1 MGQLAAESGNIR
13 PSTSSAAISNF
24 EMHVKPTTT
33 PDEDDSSMSSSATEI
48 FDPSESNTKGQWGYD
63 SNGTWRRHGSSES
76 ATSTGLSSISSSVGT
91 DDRMVDRTTPDSH
104 SKKRMADGTL
114 KHILVGSGA
123 GSAMNSAPI
132 PLPQAA
138 TTIDPIA
145 QTALPKRRGRPP
157 KDKPATVGHAG
168 KVRRASMI
176 SKLHDRVRPRSSIPA
191 QLPKD
196 IFASECIEAAQAS
209 RLDPYALHPGQH
221 QLLADMLMNKEVT
234 IYLNIRNA
242 VLRLWTQNPLCSVT
256 PEEAAGCAKEGRFFG
271 LAEVAYKWLVRN
283 GYINFGCLEILKER
297 PPFKKSARQKTVVV
311 IGADVG
317 ESPPR
322 VIILEG
328 RKRIGGRVYSKPLR
342 SQVEGSLPGNLR
354 NTVETGAMIVT
365 GFEHGNPLDTVMRG
379 QLGLHY
385 HLMTDALT
393 IYDIDGKPVDEETD
407 MINTE
412 LYTDI
417 SDRTG
422 EFRAVAQ
429 QHNTLKGDDELI
441 DRARDPITDA
451 FEGFQLEPL
460 FPVDN
465 TKHRKPVLKRGRR
478 RNAPPGTEKLT
489 GRSRVI
495 EESGASQS
503 AARAAKTMGWQLK
516 EGVAKNQ
523 SISLLRVAQASL
535 HPTLGTIM
543 DEAIEQYQG
552 IVNMTPQ
559 DMRLLNWHHANLE
572 YANAAPVSSL
582 SLSGH
587 DQDTGNEFEGAHSE
601 VIGGYTQLPRG
612 LMNLPTKLDVRFD
625 RVVES
630 IHYNDS
636 SDPDLTTKVVCTSGE
651 VIEADEVVITAP
663 LGVLKS
669 DAIDF
674 DPPLPGWKQ
683 GAISRLGFG
692 LLNKIVLLY
701 DKPFWDDS
709 RDMFGLLNEA
719 DHLDSLNPAHYA
731 QKRGRFYL
739 IWNASKISGRPMLVA
754 LMAGHS
760 AHEAETMSTNSLLND
775 INKRLRKT
783 FAPNVV
789 PAPTEVIVTR
799 WKRDPFA
806 RGTYSYVAPET
817 RPGDYDYMAEPVGNL
832 HFAGEATCGTHPATV
847 HGAFLSGLRV
857 AADVMNVLAGP
868 ITLPSPLV
876 GPLALKTEST
886 HQYSSAQVL
895 VSGALG
901 GSFPDEDNAQ
911 PFSEPVIKQEHDT
924 TGSLASIPQAPQT
937 TASKSTGGPP
947 RHSVCARDR
956 SFWVQ
961 PAAYDSVDLNYE
973 ANMMGTVLTQLGERP
988 PKPKRPGVN
997 PFILYTKA
1005 VWDEVK
1011 AYCSTNDPLA
1021 GRDAIR
1027 QTIGKWW
1034 REASAE
1040 VKAPYL
1046 EASLKAQELADGVRV
1061 EWETKAKK
1069 WDEEARVIRGQYVRD
1084 HPPMPTAVKG
1094 GGGSAVETGAVGL
1107 SKRKTN
1113 VSNCVVLDHA

>member
-1 MGQLAAESGNIR
+1 
-13 PSTSSAAISNF
+13 
-24 EMHVKPTTT
+24 
-33 PDEDDSSMSSSATEI
+33 
-48 FDPSESNTKGQWGYD
+48 
-63 SNGTWRRHGSSES
+63 
-76 ATSTGLSSISSSVGT
+76 
-91 DDRMVDRTTPDSH
+91 
-104 SKKRMADGTL
+104 
-114 KHILVGSGA
+114 
-123 GSAMNSAPI
+123 
-132 PLPQAA
+132 
-138 TTIDPIA
+138 
-145 QTALPKRRGRPP
+145 
-157 KDKPATVGHAG
+157 
-168 KVRRASMI
+168 
-176 SKLHDRVRPRSSIPA
+176 
-191 QLPKD
+191 
-196 IFASECIEAAQAS
+196 
-209 RLDPYALHPGQH
+209 
-221 QLLADMLMNKEVT
+221 
-234 IYLNIRNA
+234 
-242 VLRLWTQNPLCSVT
+242 
-256 PEEAAGCAKEGRFFG
+256 
-271 LAEVAYKWLVRN
+271 
-283 GYINFGCLEILKER
+283 
-297 PPFKKSARQKTVVV
+297 
-311 IGADVG
+311 
-317 ESPPR
+317 
-322 VIILEG
+322 
-328 RKRIGGRVYSKPLR
+328 
-342 SQVEGSLPGNLR
+342 
-354 NTVETGAMIVT
+354 
-365 GFEHGNPLDTVMRG
+365 
-379 QLGLHY
+379 
-385 HLMTDALT
+385 
-393 IYDIDGKPVDEETD
+393 
-407 MINTE
+407 
-412 LYTDI
+412 
-417 SDRTG
+417 
-422 EFRAVAQ
+422 
-429 QHNTLKGDDELI
+429 
-441 DRARDPITDA
+441 
-451 FEGFQLEPL
+451 
-460 FPVDN
+460 
-465 TKHRKPVLKRGRR
+465 
-478 RNAPPGTEKLT
+478 
-489 GRSRVI
+489 
-495 EESGASQS
+495 
-503 AARAAKTMGWQLK
+503 
-516 EGVAKNQ
+516 
-523 SISLLRVAQASL
+523 
-535 HPTLGTIM
+535 
-543 DEAIEQYQG
+543 
-552 IVNMTPQ
+552 
-559 DMRLLNWHHANLE
+559 
-572 YANAAPVSSL
+572 
-582 SLSGH
+582 
-587 DQDTGNEFEGAHSE
+587 
-601 VIGGYTQLPRG
+601 
-612 LMNLPTKLDVRFD
+612 
-625 RVVES
+625 
-630 IHYNDS
+630 
-636 SDPDLTTKVVCTSGE
+636 
-651 VIEADEVVITAP
+651 
-663 LGVLKS
+663 
-669 DAIDF
+669 
-674 DPPLPGWKQ
+674 
-683 GAISRLGFG
+683 
-692 LLNKIVLLY
+692 
-701 DKPFWDDS
+701 
-709 RDMFGLLNEA
+709 MFGLLNEA